1 MESQNDRELAVL
13 QELGT
18 TLKNVSQKKQH
29 DEEDVF
35 AELLASQLRNL
46 PVHEKLQ
53 VKMRINQLVYEAL
66 MKNSAN
72 SARAASC
79 APTCTTPASI
89 NYPWQTE
96 ASTGFTPEGSQG
108 YTFWPASSSRY
119 TIQLLHAQILPIQ
132 TVSPALHLLEA
143 FRSQSLSASQ
153 DNIIGVT
160 MKPITNKVE
169 CNCQRN

>member
-29 DEEDVF
+29 DEDDLF

-46 PVHEKLQ
+46 PVHEKPQ

-89 NYPWQTE
+89 NYPWQME

-108 YTFWPASSSRY
+108 YTIWPASSTRY
-119 TIQLLHAQILPIQ
+119 TNSTPSHSNSSNSDSFSSSSPFGSFSEPISEYQ
-132 TVSPALHLLEA
+132 SGEYYRCYHEA
-143 FRSQSLSASQ
+143 NNKQS
-153 DNIIGVT
+153 G
-160 MKPITNKVE
+160 M
-169 CNCQRN
+169 